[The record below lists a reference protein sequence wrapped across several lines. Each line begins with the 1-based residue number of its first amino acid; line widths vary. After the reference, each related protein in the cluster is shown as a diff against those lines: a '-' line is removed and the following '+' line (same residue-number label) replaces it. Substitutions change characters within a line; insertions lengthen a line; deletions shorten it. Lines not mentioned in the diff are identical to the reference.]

1 MAKPRIKCRY
11 QKRAN
16 KENTDLSSIRTV
28 LCLSAS
34 TASGGFSQFESS
46 PLVSSCS
53 DQNPSPSLSISSSA
67 FSSDSQRARAHLHMQ
82 QHKQELREIR
92 GQSRLVQKFLKEK
105 LRRTNMNGGL
115 DYYARELEGL
125 RVKAERKD
133 TDVAVRKLKM
143 ELRRRELESEEL
155 KETVNRL
162 ERTVLDLGGSVSLGK
177 TTLETDQNQSFCATS
192 CQLM

>member
-1 MAKPRIKCRY
+1 
-11 QKRAN
+11 
-16 KENTDLSSIRTV
+16 
-28 LCLSAS
+28 
-34 TASGGFSQFESS
+34 
-46 PLVSSCS
+46 
-53 DQNPSPSLSISSSA
+53 
-67 FSSDSQRARAHLHMQ
+67 
-82 QHKQELREIR
+82 
-92 GQSRLVQKFLKEK
+92 
-105 LRRTNMNGGL
+105 MNGGL